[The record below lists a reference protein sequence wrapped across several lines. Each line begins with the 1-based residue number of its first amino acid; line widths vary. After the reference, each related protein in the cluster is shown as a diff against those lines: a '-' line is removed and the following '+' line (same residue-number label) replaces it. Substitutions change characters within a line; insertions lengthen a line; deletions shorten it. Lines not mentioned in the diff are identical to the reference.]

1 MSALVYPKFIGR
13 LGNSMF
19 QIAACIGYAKKYG
32 VKWGIKKG
40 YVEPGFGVNQV
51 DRFMPDLPMCG
62 GSYRRYAEHQRGWDN
77 EWFNYHE
84 IPFFPE
90 GVELCGFFQ
99 SEKYFENAKEEV
111 KATFGE
117 YVKWR
122 DFKGYSCSIHVR
134 RGDYVQHSGSFPPVD
149 WDYISSAI
157 HKMYW
162 KLYQEDYVLFDAFGE
177 IEFHVCSDDIS
188 WCKNEFNSRKVYNG
202 PIGTIRPKFIY
213 HESDN
218 EWEDFSILA
227 SCDHHINSNST
238 FAWWSAYLGRN
249 PNKVVITP
257 SAETWFGEFSGV
269 KGPVYD
275 LIPEGWIQIHTR

>member
-13 LGNSMF
+13 LANNMF

-51 DRFMPDLPMCG
+51 DRFMPDLPYCG
-62 GSYRRYAEHQRGWDN
+62 GSYRRYSEHQRGWDN
-77 EWFNYHE
+77 DWFNYHE

-111 KATFGE
+111 RETFGK
-117 YVKWR
+117 YVQWR
-122 DFKGYSCSIHVR
+122 DDLSGYCSIHVR
-134 RGDYVQHSGSFPPVD
+134 RGDYVQHSGSFPPLTES
-149 WDYISSAI
+149 YISVAMKQMSFNGI
-157 HKMYW
+157 NK
-162 KLYQEDYVLFDAFGE
+162 F
-177 IEFHVCSDDIS
+177 IVCSDDIQ
-188 WCKNEFNSRKVYNG
+188 WCADNIPKADVYELYFHQG
-202 PIGTIRPKFIY
+202 R
-213 HESDN
+213 D
-218 EWEDFSILA
+218 EWDDFSNLA

-238 FAWWSAYLGRN
+238 FAWWSSWMGRN
-249 PNKVVITP
+249 PDKVVITP
-257 SAETWFGEFSGV
+257 SAETWFGPDAGV
-269 KGPVYD
+269 KHPVYD

>member
-13 LGNSMF
+13 WGNNAF

-62 GSYRRYAEHQRGWDN
+62 GSYRRYAEHQRGLDN
-77 EWFNYHE
+77 EWFNFHE

-99 SEKYFENAKEEV
+99 SEKYFENAKDEV
-111 KATFGE
+111 RETFGK
-117 YVKWR
+117 YVQWR
-122 DFKGYSCSIHVR
+122 DDLSGYCSIHVR
-134 RGDYVQHSGSFPPVD
+134 RGDYVQHAGSFPPVEES
-149 WDYISSAI
+149 YLI
-157 HKMYW
+157 HSIRTMVRNGIRY
-162 KLYQEDYVLFDAFGE
+162 F
-177 IEFHVCSDDIS
+177 IVCSDDMD
-188 WCKNEFNSRKVYNG
+188 WCRKHIEMMGSTDNTVYTVEFYQG
-202 PIGTIRPKFIY
+202 ET
-213 HESDN
+213 
-218 EWEDFSILA
+218 EWDDFSLMA
-227 SCDHHINSNST
+227 SCDHHIIANST
-238 FAWWSAYLGRN
+238 FSWWAAWMGRN

-257 SAETWFGEFSGV
+257 SAETWFGPDSSV
-269 KGPVYD
+269 KHAVHD

>member
-13 LGNSMF
+13 IGNNLF
-19 QIAACIGYAKKYG
+19 EIAACIGYAKKYG

-99 SEKYFENAKEEV
+99 SEKYFENAKQEV
-111 KATFGE
+111 IDTFSP
-117 YVKWR
+117 YLW
-122 DFKGYSCSIHVR
+122 DFEREGACSIHVR
-134 RGDYVQHSGSFPPVD
+134 RGDYVQHSGSFPPVTHKYLD
-149 WDYISSAI
+149 EAI
-157 HKMYW
+157 RIMYT
-162 KLYQEDYVLFDAFGE
+162 KGVRKFV
-177 IEFHVCSDDIS
+177 VCSDDIA
-188 WCKNEFNSRKVYNG
+188 WCKDNISPTQSTSFEFFE
-202 PIGTIRPKFIY
+202 GTT
-213 HESDN
+213 
-218 EWEDFSILA
+218 EWEDFSMLA

-269 KGPVYD
+269 QHPVYD